1 MTLRPANDQIADS
14 CARSGLA
21 TAQLRRRSVCPLSRS
36 SDFQFR
42 VVMTRIRAGRLFV
55 LKPKLGAATQRSG
68 SGSAGRSVQGRA
80 QTCRHVR
87 ERCRSVSH
95 WFRRGVV
102 AGGAGWRRPTSLSL
116 SAAGYASWLTLR
128 LVRRSRAAHDCLDAW
143 KCGGMSTP
151 GEDGHPRI
159 GAGIDP
165 DRPAIHRERPPAV
178 PNLAA
183 GVIRRRPSGARPPL
197 PKNLRGAARFWLVMI
212 SLLVVA
218 PFLGLGASAGSGSY
232 VGEINDAA
240 RKLFEHAHSAGLT
253 ALIGAVSLLGSVW
266 TLGILRL
273 ATCAVLVVFRRW
285 QHLLAFAGSVL
296 VVGWVVHATTPA
308 GTPGTPLPTGVGA
321 VAGALGPSAAVA
333 GLAVTAV
340 GMAIPLVLFRLLAPE
355 RSFPVSY
362 RRGKS
367 AHLPV
372 EGPRGQAIRRAL
384 ADQLGIGVAGVEPFG
399 TAGSGGSTP
408 LRIQVAGQPQAAVF
422 GKLYALTH
430 LRSDRWYKLGRMMLY
445 GALEDE
451 KPFNSVRRLVEYE
464 DYMLR
469 LMADVGVPSAAPYGF
484 VELTPEREY
493 LLAAEFLAGGKEI
506 LDAEVS
512 RDTVRDALSIIR
524 RLWNAGIAHRDVKPS
539 NLLARGGKVFLI
551 DVAFCQVRPS
561 PWRQGVDLANMMLVL
576 ALRTSPEMVY
586 QEAQRLFSS
595 EEIAEAFAATSG
607 ITVPY
612 QIRAEIRKD
621 GRDLVGAFRALAPAR
636 APIRIQ
642 RWSVRRLGVTV
653 GVLLG
658 AAIAVSLL
666 WGNLSAIGLR

>member
-1 MTLRPANDQIADS
+1 M
-14 CARSGLA
+14 
-21 TAQLRRRSVCPLSRS
+21 
-36 SDFQFR
+36 
-42 VVMTRIRAGRLFV
+42 
-55 LKPKLGAATQRSG
+55 
-68 SGSAGRSVQGRA
+68 
-80 QTCRHVR
+80 
-87 ERCRSVSH
+87 
-95 WFRRGVV
+95 
-102 AGGAGWRRPTSLSL
+102 
-116 SAAGYASWLTLR
+116 
-128 LVRRSRAAHDCLDAW
+128 
-143 KCGGMSTP
+143 
-151 GEDGHPRI
+151 
-159 GAGIDP
+159 
-165 DRPAIHRERPPAV
+165 
-178 PNLAA
+178 
-183 GVIRRRPSGARPPL
+183 IRRRPSGARPPL
-197 PKNLRGAARFWLVMI
+197 PKNLGGAARFWLVMI
-212 SLLVVA
+212 LLIVVA
-218 PFLGLGASAGSGSY
+218 PFLGLGAAAGSGSY

-240 RKLFEHAHSAGLT
+240 RKLFEPAHSAGLT
-253 ALIGAVSLLGSVW
+253 GVIGAVSLLGSVW
-266 TLGILRL
+266 TLGIVRL
-273 ATCAVLVVFRRW
+273 VTCAVLVMFRRW
-285 QHLLAFAGSVL
+285 QHLLAFAGAVL

-308 GTPGTPLPTGVGA
+308 GTPGAPLPTGVGV

-333 GLAVTAV
+333 ELAVTAV
-340 GMAIPLVLFRLLAPE
+340 GMAYALVPPGRARRLALAGGGVLLAALGAAQLSGGRDLSGVVTGVIVGVAVPLVLFRLLAPE

-367 AHLPV
+367 AHLSV
-372 EGPRGQAIRRAL
+372 EGPRGQAIRGAL
-384 ADQLGIGVAGVEPFG
+384 ADQLGIGVAGVELFG

-408 LRIQVAGQPQAAVF
+408 LRIQVAGEPEAALF

-430 LRSDRWYKLGRMMLY
+430 LRADRWYKLGRMMLY

-493 LLAAEFLAGGKEI
+493 LLVAEFLAGGTEI

-512 RDTVRDALSIIR
+512 RDTIRDALSIVR

-539 NLLARGGKVFLI
+539 NLLVRDGKVFLI

-561 PWRQGVDLANMMLVL
+561 PWRQVVDLANMMLVL

-586 QEAQRLFSS
+586 QEALGLFSAG
-595 EEIAEAFAATSG
+595 EIAEAFAATRG
-607 ITVPY
+607 ITVPS
-612 QIRAEIRKD
+612 QLRAEIRKD

-666 WGNLSAIGLR
+666 WANLRAIALR

>member
-1 MTLRPANDQIADS
+1 
-14 CARSGLA
+14 
-21 TAQLRRRSVCPLSRS
+21 
-36 SDFQFR
+36 
-42 VVMTRIRAGRLFV
+42 
-55 LKPKLGAATQRSG
+55 
-68 SGSAGRSVQGRA
+68 
-80 QTCRHVR
+80 
-87 ERCRSVSH
+87 
-95 WFRRGVV
+95 
-102 AGGAGWRRPTSLSL
+102 
-116 SAAGYASWLTLR
+116 
-128 LVRRSRAAHDCLDAW
+128 
-143 KCGGMSTP
+143 MSTP
-151 GEDGHPRI
+151 GEEGHPRS

-165 DRPAIHRERPPAV
+165 DRPAIYRERPPAA
-178 PNLAA
+178 PRLAA

-212 SLLVVA
+212 LLLVVA
-218 PFLGLGASAGSGSY
+218 PFLGLGAAGGSGSY

-253 ALIGAVSLLGSVW
+253 GVTGAVSLLGSVW

-273 ATCAVLVVFRRW
+273 ATCAVLVIFRRW
-285 QHLLAFAGSVL
+285 QHLLAFGGSVL
-296 VVGWVVHATTPA
+296 AVGWVVHATTPA
-308 GTPGTPLPTGVGA
+308 GTPGTPLPTGVGV

-333 GLAVTAV
+333 ELAVTVV
-340 GMAIPLVLFRLLAPE
+340 GMAYALVAPGRARRLALAGGGVLLAALGAAQMSGGRDLSGILTGAILGVAIPLVLFRLLAPE
-355 RSFPVSY
+355 RSFPISY

-372 EGPRGQAIRRAL
+372 EGSRGQAIRRAP
-384 ADQLGIGVAGVEPFG
+384 ADQLGIGAAGVEPFG

-408 LRIQVAGQPQAAVF
+408 LRIQVAGEPEAALF

-493 LLAAEFLAGGKEI
+493 LLVAEFLAGGKEI

-512 RDTVRDALSIIR
+512 RDTIRDALSIIR
-524 RLWNAGIAHRDVKPS
+524 SLWNAGIAHRDIKPS
-539 NLLARGGKVFLI
+539 NLLARDGKVFLI

-561 PWRQGVDLANMMLVL
+561 PWRQVVDLANMMLVL

-586 QEAQRLFSS
+586 QEALGLFSPA
-595 EEIAEAFAATSG
+595 EIAEAFAATLG
-607 ITVPY
+607 ITVPS
-612 QIRAEIRKD
+612 QLRAEIRKD
-621 GRDLVGAFRALAPAR
+621 SRDLVGAFRTLAPAR

-642 RWSVRRLGVTV
+642 RWSVRRLAVTV

-658 AAIAVSLL
+658 AAIAVSLV
-666 WGNLSAIGLR
+666 WANLTTVGLR

>member
-1 MTLRPANDQIADS
+1 
-14 CARSGLA
+14 
-21 TAQLRRRSVCPLSRS
+21 
-36 SDFQFR
+36 
-42 VVMTRIRAGRLFV
+42 
-55 LKPKLGAATQRSG
+55 
-68 SGSAGRSVQGRA
+68 
-80 QTCRHVR
+80 
-87 ERCRSVSH
+87 
-95 WFRRGVV
+95 
-102 AGGAGWRRPTSLSL
+102 
-116 SAAGYASWLTLR
+116 
-128 LVRRSRAAHDCLDAW
+128 
-143 KCGGMSTP
+143 MSTP
-151 GEDGHPRI
+151 DEDGHPRS

-165 DRPAIHRERPPAV
+165 DRPAIYRERPPAV
-178 PNLAA
+178 PGLAV

-197 PKNLRGAARFWLVMI
+197 PKNLRGAARFWLIMI
-212 SLLVVA
+212 LLLVVA

-240 RKLFEHAHSAGLT
+240 RKVFEHAHSAGLT
-253 ALIGAVSLLGSVW
+253 ALIGAVSLLGSTW
-266 TLGILRL
+266 TLGIVRL
-273 ATCAVLVVFRRW
+273 ATCAVLVIFRRW

-340 GMAIPLVLFRLLAPE
+340 GIAYALVPPGRARRLALAGGGVLLAALGAARLSGGRDLSGVVTGAIVGVAIPLVLFRLLAPE

-367 AHLPV
+367 AHLSV

-408 LRIQVAGQPQAAVF
+408 LRLQVAGQPPAALF

-493 LLAAEFLAGGKEI
+493 LLVAEFLAGGKEI

-512 RDTVRDALSIIR
+512 RATVRDALSIVR

-539 NLLARGGKVFLI
+539 NLLARDGKVFLI

-561 PWRQGVDLANMMLVL
+561 PWRQVVDLANMMLVL

-586 QEAQRLFSS
+586 QEALGLFSS
-595 EEIAEAFAATSG
+595 GEIAEAFAATRG
-607 ITVPY
+607 ITVPS
-612 QIRAEIRKD
+612 QLRAEIRKD
-621 GRDLVGAFRALAPAR
+621 SRDLVGAFRALAPAR
-636 APIRIQ
+636 APVRIQ
-642 RWSVRRLGVTV
+642 RWTVRRLAVTV

-658 AAIAVSLL
+658 AAIAVSLV
-666 WGNLSAIGLR
+666 WANLGAIALR